1 MIKKDGLLCKKEII
15 NSLREDALELLSKIE
30 IKEQT
35 NSTNDDARESLKNSS
50 NILSAHFAEQQSAG
64 RGRNSRKWIS
74 PFGKNIYLSLAW
86 QSDLSFADIEGSK
99 LSDRS

>member
-35 NSTNDDARESLKNSS
+35 KNKPFTGL
-50 NILSAHFAEQQSAG
+50 NFPKH
-64 RGRNSRKWIS
+64 IS
-74 PFGKNIYLSLAW
+74 KRPNLMV
-86 QSDLSFADIEGSK
+86 
-99 LSDRS
+99 